1 MNLYLTEPGMILRKK
16 GGKYIVEKEDKI
28 LKEIPSNLVEAISIY
43 SGATITSK
51 CILHLILNNIY
62 IFWFNASNI
71 LTGYIENIENL
82 RSETILKQTKF
93 LEEEKIRLEISKK
106 IIKAKL
112 SNGIIILKRFNRIRK
127 SVNIESYINKIK
139 AVIKDIEKQKSILNL
154 YGIEGIGSREYFKG
168 VAEIVGKDYM
178 HNGREKRPATD
189 PFNSLLNFGYSIL
202 YSEIIAMIK
211 QEKISPFY
219 GIMHYVRNGH
229 ASLASD
235 LMEEFRYQII
245 DSLAINIVNNGTFKV
260 EDFEFSNGGVYLNK
274 ELRKQYISKIIE
286 KLNSEHKYNGIS
298 ETYRD
303 SIRKNIKNYKSILTS
318 KNIEDY
324 KEFLIR
330 WII

>member
-1 MNLYLTEPGMILRKK
+1 MNLYLTEPGMILTKN
-16 GGKYIVEKEDKI
+16 GGKYIVEKDDI
-28 LKEIPSNLVEAISIY
+28 VIKEIPSSLVEAINIY

-51 CILHLILNNIY
+51 CISHLILNNIY

-71 LTGYIENIENL
+71 LTGYIESIENL
-82 RSETILKQTKF
+82 RSETILKQMKF

-112 SNGIIILKRFNRIRK
+112 TNGIIILKRFNRIRNSK
-127 SVNIESYINKIK
+127 IIEGSISKIK
-139 AVIKDIEKQKSILNL
+139 AIIKDINKQKSIINL
-154 YGIEGIGSREYFKG
+154 YGIEGIGSKEYFKG
-168 VAEIVGKDYM
+168 VAEIVGKEYM
-178 HNGREKRPATD
+178 YNGREKRPAVD

-245 DSLAINIVNNGTFKV
+245 DSLAINIVNNRTFKV
-260 EDFEFSNGGVYLNK
+260 EDFEFYNGGVYLHK
-274 ELRKQYISKIIE
+274 ELRKMYISKIIE
-286 KLNSEHKYNGIS
+286 KLNSEHKYNGVV

-303 SIRKNIKNYKSILTS
+303 SIRKNIKNYKSILNS

-324 KEFLIR
+324 KEFILR
-330 WII
+330 